1 MAMTLV
7 IGGIGSGKSAYVE
20 GIIEKTN
27 RRAVYIATSEAI
39 DDEMRAKIEKH
50 RQRRGKGWRT
60 LEEPRDLA
68 GALAA
73 CGTNEAVLVECI
85 STWLTNLLMDT
96 ETSLEEPVDRLI
108 ATLAMRQA
116 DTYLVTNEAGSGIMP
131 PNALSRRYVAL
142 MGEVN
147 QRLAA
152 CAGTVILVVA
162 GMPIALKGTLPQ

>member
-1 MAMTLV
+1 MAVTVV
-7 IGGIGSGKSAYVE
+7 IGGIGSGKSGYIE
-20 GIIEKTN
+20 GIIERSF

-39 DDEMRAKIEKH
+39 DDEMHAKIEKH

-85 STWLTNLLMDT
+85 STWLTNLFIDA
-96 ETSLEEPVDRLI
+96 EIGLEEPVDQL
-108 ATLAMRQA
+108 LAALEARQA
-116 DTYLVTNEAGSGIMP
+116 DTYLVTNEAGSGVMP